1 MKKKTYSAPEV
12 CNEEYPEL
20 MDGLFVFF
28 SKKPGSIDGNTGGP
42 LAKPTDIEIEDEED
56 EEENENPL
64 PIYKYKAWQ
73 D

>member
-12 CNEEYPEL
+12 CNVEYPEL

-28 SKKPGSIDGNTGGP
+28 SKKSGSIDGNTGGS

-56 EEENENPL
+56 EEENETPL